1 MIIIQVIFWLSLFLI
16 FHTYILFPAILQLL
30 TTGKKSQKF
39 QVQQDDQDNNE
50 SLPYLS
56 VLIAAFNEEEV
67 IEEKIRSVLSSDYPS
82 DRLEILVGSDNSTD
96 KTNEILY
103 KLEKANPGVKVSV
116 CFERTGKPGVINQ
129 LAQKAKGEI
138 LVITDANVILD
149 QSSLRT
155 LASSFNNREVA
166 LVDTRM
172 VNKSLK
178 KDGISHQ
185 EKFYIGREVRI
196 KHQESIL
203 WGSMM
208 GPFGG
213 CYAVRKQN
221 YTPVPNHFLVDDFYV
236 NMSVLKQ
243 GYKCVSNINAN
254 VYEDVSNDLM
264 EEFRRKKRISAGN
277 FQNLQEFKSLLISRQ
292 PGVAFCFLSHKVL
305 RWLVPLLVL
314 ITLGT
319 SVFLGTE
326 LASSAKLTE
335 PASSAKLTEPASS
348 AKLNLYLSFALVQII
363 FISMPLIDHILRK
376 IGIHVLPLRFI
387 SHFVL
392 MNLALLAG
400 FIRYLGGIKSNVWQ
414 PTRRNQ
420 D

>member
-16 FHTYILFPAILQLL
+16 FHTYILFPLILQLL
-30 TTGKKSQKF
+30 TTRKKTNKF
-39 QVQQDDQDNNE
+39 QEQQGDPDDTE
-50 SLPYLS
+50 GLPFLS
-56 VLIAAFNEEEV
+56 VLIAAYNEEEV
-67 IEEKIRSVLSSDYPS
+67 IEGKIRSVLSSDYPS

-103 KLEKANPGVKVSV
+103 DLEKEYPRLKVSV

-129 LAQKAKGEI
+129 LAQKAKGDI
-138 LVITDANVILD
+138 LVITDANVMLD

-155 LASSFNNREVA
+155 LVSSFNNREVA

-172 VNKSLK
+172 VNTSLK

-196 KHQESIL
+196 KNQESIL

-213 CYAVRKQN
+213 CYAVRSKN

-254 VYEDVSNDLM
+254 VYEDVSNDLK

-277 FQNLQEFKSLLISRQ
+277 FQNLQKFRSLLISQQ

-305 RWLVPLLVL
+305 RWLVPILVL

-319 SVFLGTE
+319 SIFLGTE
-326 LASSAKLTE
+326 RASSAKLIMNMQKGADSLLLIE
-335 PASSAKLTEPASS
+335 
-348 AKLNLYLSFALVQII
+348 NLYLLFALVQII
-363 FISMPLIDHILRK
+363 FISMPVIDHILRK

>member
-1 MIIIQVIFWLSLFLI
+1 MIFLQVIFWLSLFLI
-16 FHTYILFPAILQLL
+16 FHTYILFPLILQLL
-30 TTGKKSQKF
+30 TTRKKTNKF
-39 QVQQDDQDNNE
+39 QEQQGDPDDTE
-50 SLPYLS
+50 GLPFLS
-56 VLIAAFNEEEV
+56 VLIAAYNEEEV
-67 IEEKIRSVLSSDYPS
+67 IEGKIRSVLSSDYPS

-103 KLEKANPGVKVSV
+103 DLEKEYPRLKVSV

-129 LAQKAKGEI
+129 LAQKAKGDI
-138 LVITDANVILD
+138 LVITDANVMLD

-155 LASSFNNREVA
+155 LVSSFNNREVA

-172 VNKSLK
+172 VNTSLK

-196 KHQESIL
+196 KNQESIL

-213 CYAVRKQN
+213 CYAVRSKN

-254 VYEDVSNDLM
+254 VYEDVSNDLK

-277 FQNLQEFKSLLISRQ
+277 FQNLQKFRSLLISQQ

-305 RWLVPLLVL
+305 RWLVPILVL

-319 SVFLGTE
+319 SIFLGTE
-326 LASSAKLTE
+326 RASSAKLIMNMQKGADSLLLIE
-335 PASSAKLTEPASS
+335 
-348 AKLNLYLSFALVQII
+348 NLYLLFALVQII
-363 FISMPLIDHILRK
+363 FISMPVIDHILRK

>member
-30 TTGKKSQKF
+30 TTRKKTNKF
-39 QVQQDDQDNNE
+39 REQQGDPDDTE
-50 SLPYLS
+50 GLPFLS

-96 KTNEILY
+96 NTNKILY
-103 KLEKANPGVKVSV
+103 DLEKEYPRLKVSV

-129 LAQKAKGEI
+129 LAQKAKGDI
-138 LVITDANVILD
+138 LVITDANVMLD

-155 LASSFNNREVA
+155 LASSFNNTEVA

-172 VNKSLK
+172 VNTSLK

-196 KHQESIL
+196 KNQESIL

-213 CYAVRKQN
+213 CYAVRSKN

-254 VYEDVSNDLM
+254 VYEDVSNDLK

-277 FQNLQEFKSLLISRQ
+277 FQNLQKFRSLLISQQ

-305 RWLVPLLVL
+305 RWLVPILVM

-319 SVFLGTE
+319 SIFLGTGH
-326 LASSAKLTE
+326 ASSAKLIMNMQKGANSLLLIE
-335 PASSAKLTEPASS
+335 
-348 AKLNLYLSFALVQII
+348 NVYLLFALVQII
-363 FISMPLIDHILRK
+363 FISMPVIDHILRK